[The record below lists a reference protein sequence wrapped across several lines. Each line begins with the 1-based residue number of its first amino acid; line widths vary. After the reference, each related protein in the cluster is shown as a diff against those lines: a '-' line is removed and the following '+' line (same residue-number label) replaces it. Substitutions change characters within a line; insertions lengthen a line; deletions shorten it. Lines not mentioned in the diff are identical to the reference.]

1 MKKTLAFLGDISDED
16 RIFANSVADKVRAA
30 QERYRDSYT
39 FFLGEGSQELA
50 RKVLASQQ
58 HENFA
63 FFGGYEGADRKV
75 LGIFGEYSLP
85 QTEDFPVKA
94 LTFTYSKREKLT
106 HRDFLGALMSMNVAR
121 ETVGD
126 ILVNEGSTTVFLLDT
141 AAGEAMRTIAKIG
154 RTGVQI
160 NEGFDEDSLPEQK
173 FSEITGT
180 VSSLRADCIVA
191 LAARCSRTKA
201 EQLIS
206 AGSVSVKGV
215 PLTDGAKKLSEGD
228 GFSVRG
234 HGKYIFSKIGG
245 STKKERTFIELKK
258 FI

>member
-39 FFLGEGSQELA
+39 FFLGEGRQELA

-94 LTFTYSKREKLT
+94 LTFTYSKREKQ
-106 HRDFLGALMSMNVAR
+106 
-121 ETVGD
+121 
-126 ILVNEGSTTVFLLDT
+126 
-141 AAGEAMRTIAKIG
+141 IG
-154 RTGVQI
+154 RAHV
-160 NEGFDEDSLPEQK
+160 
-173 FSEITGT
+173 
-180 VSSLRADCIVA
+180 
-191 LAARCSRTKA
+191 
-201 EQLIS
+201 
-206 AGSVSVKGV
+206 
-215 PLTDGAKKLSEGD
+215 
-228 GFSVRG
+228 
-234 HGKYIFSKIGG
+234 
-245 STKKERTFIELKK
+245 
-258 FI
+258 